1 MKQAQRKSWKRRV
14 LGTCSALAVGV
25 LGTGAVAAT
34 PSGLVIEREWYRAI
48 MGVGIGATGLHTVDL
63 DGDGTLE
70 VVAAAGPRDFF
81 ANSFW
86 YVLSRDANGY
96 GQKWVSLPY
105 AASITGLRV
114 AQVDGD
120 APLEVLVAS
129 GNKIYIHDGAT
140 HELQRTL
147 TTPATQISGLSVADV
162 DADGALELVFCDTSK
177 LYVLDLATGA
187 TEFQGTGLGGKDLA
201 VGQVDADAALEIII
215 ANGTSAGSVVDGA
228 TRAVE
233 WSNASGFGDLVRVAD
248 LDGDGREEI
257 AAGSTWTKGIQ
268 VYDGDTRTL
277 AWSVPIFNLAAMRAV
292 DVEGDGS
299 LELVYG
305 DAQWGSVHVLT
316 GTTGVEQWSVNNPEH
331 GVTDIA
337 VGDVDGDSVRELLF
351 GAGYSSSGADF
362 LYVVDTDTRLTEWRS
377 VDVKGPFRAFASGD
391 VDADGK
397 PELVSGSFES
407 EGGSYDGLYF
417 IHDAATH
424 ALEYVSGRPTGSDFT
439 GMWRV
444 ATANVD
450 ADAAQEVFVTSS
462 IGYDGVLLCYD
473 GLTRAE
479 QWRVRLPSGLSIRSL
494 AVADVDGDGSLEVVS
509 SVGTE
514 HTGAPGHY
522 VYVHDAAT
530 GALEWQSPT
539 LAPWGWLHL
548 SLLRVANV
556 DADPALEVV
565 VANFSGQLWVVDPVA
580 RNVQLTT
587 ADLDIT
593 ALDTPDRNG
602 DGRAEIVIGT
612 AAGALQVLDAATGAV
627 VESVANVGGQVNGLA
642 VKELTGDGV
651 ADYVFTRGN
660 QLRILNGASRAE
672 EWASEVLGSQV
683 GENDALLV
691 SDVDADGRTEMVV
704 GVGELGFM
712 VFDIR
717 REQASPGARYDSV
730 LLAPRCETVGSVC
743 DSGLLLLGRG
753 NAGPE
758 LHAPNTLF
766 NSCADG
772 LYGTYHADESN
783 DRIRVLTVDG
793 TPFAAGK
800 TVRVEATVWAWAGS
814 PATDKL
820 DLYYTADAH
829 NPSWQYLTTLT
840 PSAGGEQTLS
850 ATYVLPAGRT
860 QAVRARFRYAGSV
873 AACTIGDSYD
883 DQDDL
888 VFAVQ

>member
-1 MKQAQRKSWKRRV
+1 MKQGQRKSWKRRV
-14 LGTCSALAVGV
+14 LGTCSALA
-25 LGTGAVAAT
+25 LGTFGPAAVAAT

-63 DGDGTLE
+63 DGDGKLE

-86 YVLSRDANGY
+86 YVLSREGTGY

-105 AASITGLRV
+105 ASSITGLRV
-114 AQVDGD
+114 AQVDADG
-120 APLEVLVAS
+120 PLEVLVAS
-129 GNKIYIHDGAT
+129 GNKIYIHDGVTYA
-140 HELQRTL
+140 LQKTV
-147 TTPATQISGLSVADV
+147 TTPATQLSGLSVADV
-162 DADGALELVFCDTSK
+162 DADGSLELVFCDTSH
-177 LYVLDLATGA
+177 LYVVDLATGA
-187 TEFQGTGLGGKDLA
+187 VEFQGTGLGGKDVA
-201 VGQVDADAALEIII
+201 VGQVDADAALEIVV

-228 TRAVE
+228 ARAVQ
-233 WSNASGFGDLVRVAD
+233 WSNASGFGDMVRVAD
-248 LDGDGREEI
+248 LDGDGRGEI

-268 VYDGDTRTL
+268 VYDGDTQTL
-277 AWSVPIFNLAAMRAV
+277 AWSVAISNLAAMKAA
-292 DVEGDGS
+292 DVEGDGR

-305 DAQWGSVHVLT
+305 DAQWGRVHVLT
-316 GTTGVEQWSVNNPEH
+316 GTTGVEKWSVANPEH

-351 GAGYSSSGADF
+351 GAGYSSSGADY
-362 LYVVDTDTRLTEWRS
+362 LYVVDTGTRLLEWRS
-377 VDVKGPFRAFASGD
+377 ADLKGPFRAFAAGD
-391 VDADGK
+391 VDADGR
-397 PELVSGSFES
+397 PELVSGSFKS

-424 ALEYVSGRPTGSDFT
+424 ALEYQSGRPTGNDLS
-439 GMWRV
+439 GLWRV

-462 IGYDGVLLCYD
+462 SGYDGMILCYD
-473 GLTRAE
+473 GATRAE
-479 QWRVRLPSGLSIRSL
+479 QWRVRMPGGLSVRSL
-494 AVADVDGDGSLEVVS
+494 VVTDVDGDGTREVVS

-514 HTGAPGHY
+514 HTGAPGHSL
-522 VYVHDAAT
+522 YVHDAAT

-556 DADPALEVV
+556 DADPAREAV
-565 VANFSGQLWVVDPVA
+565 VANYSGQLWVVDLEA
-580 RNVQLTT
+580 KSVQLTT

-593 ALDTPDRNG
+593 ALDTPDRNA

-612 AAGALQVLDAATGAV
+612 ATGALQVLDAATGAV
-627 VESVANVGGQVNGLA
+627 AEAVANVGGQVNGLA
-642 VKELTGDGV
+642 VRELTGDGV
-651 ADYVFTRGN
+651 ADYVFARGN

-691 SDVDADGRTEMVV
+691 GDVDADGRTELVV
-704 GVGELGFM
+704 GAGELGFM
-712 VFDIR
+712 VFDIQR
-717 REQASPGARYDSV
+717 QQASPGARYDATF
-730 LLAPRCETVGSVC
+730 LAPRCQTVGSVC
-743 DSGLLLLGRG
+743 DSGLLLQGRG

-758 LHAPNTLF
+758 LNAPNTLF
-766 NSCADG
+766 SSCADG
-772 LYGTYHADESN
+772 PSGTYHVDESN

-800 TVRVEATVWAWAGS
+800 TVRVEATVWAWQGG
-814 PATDKL
+814 PASDKL
-820 DLYYTADAH
+820 DLYYAADA
-829 NPSWQYLTTLT
+829 NSPSWQYLATLT
-840 PSAGGEQTLS
+840 PAAGGAQVLS
-850 ATYVLPAGRT
+850 ATYVLPVGRV
-860 QAVRARFRYAGSV
+860 QAVRARFRYGGSV
-873 AACTIGDSYD
+873 AACTSGPYD